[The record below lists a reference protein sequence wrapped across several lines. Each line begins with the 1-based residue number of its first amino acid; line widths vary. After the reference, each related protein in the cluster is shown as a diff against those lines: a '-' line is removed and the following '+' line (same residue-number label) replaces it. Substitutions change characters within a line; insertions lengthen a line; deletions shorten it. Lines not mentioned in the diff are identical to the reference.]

1 MRGTPANCSLKAA
14 SLRAAADGAHPPLP
28 PPLPPGAGSAASLSA
43 GSGCRSGC
51 ASRRS
56 SRQSKASAL
65 PHDMVCMDAVCICCY
80 CERNSLRQCLRS
92 TRLPSAGGG
101 PAGEHQ
107 QQAAASKGKQQAA
120 QSAEA
125 VRQLLEKAQ
134 EAAEAVRAGAEA
146 RSEQHREACDGEE
159 AALRE
164 RVAAEA
170 EASRAENSSI
180 DLEWEQLQG
189 VAVPQELHAGIQAV
203 SAHCQRVLDS
213 KDAMLAAARRLLSQ
227 RDEQYVRLLQAQGE
241 ETDAL
246 IAAMRGQQERCRA
259 AQEAELE
266 AVEAAYLQ
274 VRPLGL
280 AGWVGWQS

>member
-1 MRGTPANCSLKAA
+1 
-14 SLRAAADGAHPPLP
+14 
-28 PPLPPGAGSAASLSA
+28 
-43 GSGCRSGC
+43 
-51 ASRRS
+51 
-56 SRQSKASAL
+56 
-65 PHDMVCMDAVCICCY
+65 
-80 CERNSLRQCLRS
+80 
-92 TRLPSAGGG
+92 
-101 PAGEHQ
+101 
-107 QQAAASKGKQQAA
+107 
-120 QSAEA
+120 